1 MNKFFYPKLAATN
14 LKKNNK
20 TYVPYIITCICTV
33 MMFYMMFT
41 LSVNQGLDKMEG
53 GESLKILLNLGNYVI
68 GIFAVIFLTYTNS
81 FLIKR
86 RKKEFGLF
94 NILGMEKRHLSIIMF
109 YETIYVSVISLVIGL
124 LGGIALSKIM
134 FLILLKIL
142 DFTVQMGFFISIKG
156 IITSLILFGGIFFF
170 TLLNNMRQ
178 IHLANPIE
186 LLKGGNLGEKEP
198 KTKWLLVLIG
208 LLSLGGGY
216 YISITTENPMKA
228 IYLFFV
234 AVILVIIGTYCL
246 FTAGSIALLKMLR
259 KNKSYYYKTKHFISV
274 SGMIYRMKQ
283 NAVGLANIC
292 ILSTM
297 VLVMLSSTVSLYV
310 GMEDIIAERYPRQI
324 MLTTKESSKESNTIL
339 SNRIDEVL
347 KKHDVAPK
355 NSINYMYFDFLA
367 TLDGTKFNA
376 NQEEIRG
383 DFGGDNSIYVT
394 FLLLDDYNKIVDTN
408 SSLEDNEVLMYTT
421 GRYSSKS
428 FTIFDK
434 TYQIKE
440 EADKTI
446 IEATGSNVYFN
457 NYYVVVK
464 DYTVLEEL
472 AATYNEVN
480 SANNDSYYNQT
491 ISSYYGFD
499 TEASKEDVLKIYEEL
514 NNDSDKLPTST
525 YVESSINAK
534 ESFLAIYGGL
544 FFLGIFLGALF
555 MMATILI
562 IYYKQIS
569 EGYDDK
575 ERFQIMQKVGLS
587 KEEVK
592 KTIQSQV
599 LTVFFLPLITAVIHI
614 AFAFPVITRLLAML
628 NLTNVTLFAIFTG
641 ITILIFA
648 IVYGIVY
655 SITAREYYKIV
666 W

>member
-14 LKKNNK
+14 LKKNSK

-33 MMFYMMFT
+33 MMFYMMYT
-41 LSVNQGLDKMEG
+41 LSVNQGLDKMKG
-53 GESLKILLNLGNYVI
+53 GDSLKILLSLGNYVI

-109 YETIYVSVISLVIGL
+109 YETIYVSVISLVIGI

-142 DFTVQMGFFISIKG
+142 DFRVQMGFFISIKG
-156 IITSLILFGGIFFF
+156 IITSLLLFGGIFFF

-208 LLSLGGGY
+208 VLSLGGGY
-216 YISITTENPMKA
+216 YISLTTENPMKA

-246 FTAGSIALLKMLR
+246 FTAGSIALLKMFR

-297 VLVMLSSTVSLYV
+297 VLVMLSTTVSLYV

-324 MLTTKESSKESNTIL
+324 MLTTKESSKENNTVL

-347 KKHDVAPK
+347 KKNDVAPK
-355 NSINYMYFDFLA
+355 NSINYMYFDIIANLE
-367 TLDGTKFNA
+367 GTKFNA
-376 NQEEIRG
+376 NQEEIG
-383 DFGGDNSIYVT
+383 QNYGGDSFSYVT
-394 FLLLDDYNKIVDTN
+394 FLPLEDYNRMIGEK
-408 SSLEDNEVLMYTT
+408 SSLEDNEVLIYAT
-421 GRYSSKS
+421 GKFSSKS

-434 TYQIKE
+434 TYQIKD
-440 EADKTI
+440 EADKKI
-446 IEATGSNVYFN
+446 IDLAGSNVYFN

-464 DYTVLEEL
+464 DYAVLKEL
-472 AATYNEVN
+472 VAAFSEVN
-480 SANNDSYYNQT
+480 STNEDNYYNQT

-499 TEASKEDVLKIYEEL
+499 TEVSSEDVMKIYEEL
-514 NNDSDKLPTST
+514 KNDSDKLPTST
-525 YVESSINAK
+525 YVESSVESK

-592 KTIQSQV
+592 KTIHSQV
-599 LTVFFLPLITAVIHI
+599 LTVFFLPLFTAVIHI

-628 NLTNVTLFAIFTG
+628 NLTNVTLFGIFTG